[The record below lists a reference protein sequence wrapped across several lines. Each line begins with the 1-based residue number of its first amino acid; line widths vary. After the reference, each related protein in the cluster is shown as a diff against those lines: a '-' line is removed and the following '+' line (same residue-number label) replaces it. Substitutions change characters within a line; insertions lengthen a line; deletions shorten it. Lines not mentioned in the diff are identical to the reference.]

1 MSRPDLATPVSI
13 TLTFDDWCLLIGVLS
28 SIIESSILLE
38 DPIVKEQLKA
48 FARIREA
55 IDKATDL

>member
-13 TLTFDDWCLLIGVLS
+13 TLPFDDWCLLIGVLS

-38 DPIVKEQLKA
+38 DPIIKEQLKA